1 MMITWSLCRS
11 EDVTGHVTA
20 LAINSVNKFLSY
32 DLIDCE
38 KPGVKIAVENLADA
52 VTHAR
57 FVGTDSSS
65 DEVVLMKIIGKLS
78 FLSMSILEPKTLNF
92 NLTYTV

>member
-1 MMITWSLCRS
+1 MFFLNNLFFVRS

-32 DLIDCE
+32 DLIDVN

-57 FVGTDSSS
+57 FD
-65 DEVVLMKIIGKLS
+65 K
-78 FLSMSILEPKTLNF
+78 N
-92 NLTYTV
+92 N

>member
-1 MMITWSLCRS
+1 M
-11 EDVTGHVTA
+11 
-20 LAINSVNKFLSY
+20 SY
-32 DLIDCE
+32 DLIDCD

-65 DEVVLMKIIGKLS
+65 DEVVLMKIIGNFSLKVDSIPFFIFFTKIECYVKS
-78 FLSMSILEPKTLNF
+78 F
-92 NLTYTV
+92 Y

>member
-1 MMITWSLCRS
+1 M
-11 EDVTGHVTA
+11 
-20 LAINSVNKFLSY
+20 SY
-32 DLIDCE
+32 DLIDCG

-65 DEVVLMKIIGKLS
+65 DEVVLMKIIGNFSFKVDSNSFFIFLIKLEYFIIS
-78 FLSMSILEPKTLNF
+78 F
-92 NLTYTV
+92 Y

>member
-1 MMITWSLCRS
+1 M
-11 EDVTGHVTA
+11 
-20 LAINSVNKFLSY
+20 SY
-32 DLIDCE
+32 DLIDCG

-65 DEVVLMKIIGKLS
+65 DEVVLMKIIGKFFS
-78 FLSMSILEPKTLNF
+78 FYFEKFKLKKIIKEEM
-92 NLTYTV
+92 

>member
-1 MMITWSLCRS
+1 M
-11 EDVTGHVTA
+11 TGHVTA

-32 DLIDCE
+32 DLIDCDR
-38 KPGVKIAVENLADA
+38 PGVKIAVENLADV

-65 DEVVLMKIIGKLS
+65 DEVVLMKIIGKFS
-78 FLSMSILEPKTLNF
+78 C
-92 NLTYTV
+92 